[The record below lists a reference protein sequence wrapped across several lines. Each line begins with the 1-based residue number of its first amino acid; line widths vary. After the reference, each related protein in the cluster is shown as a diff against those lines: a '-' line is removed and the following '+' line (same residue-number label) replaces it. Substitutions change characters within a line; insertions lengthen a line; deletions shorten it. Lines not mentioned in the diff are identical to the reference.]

1 MPADDFLPELCNGLK
16 APDLRANDFQ
26 ADDLY
31 PNLQT
36 DDLPAENGESSF
48 SRGMLGKILEEAN
61 PFEAVFEIINE
72 PAAGMALLIFI
83 VAIAVI
89 VMISAGLWSAVQETF
104 VGGGPPQ
111 GLGLK

>member
-1 MPADDFLPELCNGLK
+1 MPVDDLLPEPCNGHE
-16 APDLRANDFQ
+16 ASDFQ
-26 ADDLY
+26 TGKLPA
-31 PNLQT
+31 
-36 DDLPAENGESSF
+36 DDLPAENGEGSF
-48 SRGMLGKILEEAN
+48 FRGMLGKILEEAN
-61 PFEAVFEIINE
+61 PFEVVFEIINE

-104 VGGGPPQ
+104 LGGGPPQ